1 MRPVENAQILLACLK
16 AELDD
21 GPNPIADEHVCL
33 RYGQEVRPSLG
44 GGTDECCTGL
54 AWTRVAGVGGIR
66 NDPDDPLS
74 AAVCINSERRLTLE
88 LGTARCISQGTTQAP
103 TTCEEWTVAALKMD
117 ADHAAM
123 EAAVCCFRDQVAAM
137 PFAPQSITVG
147 DYQPAGPDGNCILGT
162 LQITLD
168 YSCGCGS

>member
-16 AELDD
+16 TALDL

-33 RYGQEVRPSLG
+33 RFGQEVRPSLG

-54 AWTRVAGVGGIR
+54 AWVRVAGVAGIR
-66 NDPDDPLS
+66 NDPDDPLTH
-74 AAVCINSERRLTLE
+74 AQCVDSERRLTLE
-88 LGTARCISQGTTQAP
+88 LGTARCISQGTTMAP
-103 TTCEEWTVAALKMD
+103 TTCDEWTVAALKMD
-117 ADHAAM
+117 ADHSAM
-123 EAAVCCFRDQVAAM
+123 EAAVCCFADQVSNM